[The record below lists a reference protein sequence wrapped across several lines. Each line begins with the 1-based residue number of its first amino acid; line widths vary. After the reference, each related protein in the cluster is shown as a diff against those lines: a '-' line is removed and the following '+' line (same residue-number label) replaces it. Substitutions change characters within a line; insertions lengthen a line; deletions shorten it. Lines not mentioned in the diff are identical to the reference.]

1 MIASQQSEI
10 EELKI
15 KLENIA
21 LGKEAEGEESSD
33 EQILLKNGKP
43 KPPRIEGLILRRM
56 HEL

>member
-33 EQILLKNGKP
+33 EQILLKNGKV
-43 KPPRIEGLILRRM
+43 KPPRIEGLILTRM
-56 HEL
+56 H